1 MKMRISDQEIEFIRL
16 KDVIIYKSAAAKK
29 KQEDAFERDGTKI
42 CLLETAK
49 Q

>member
-1 MKMRISDQEIEFIRL
+1 M
-16 KDVIIYKSAAAKK
+16 IYKSATKK